1 MRKEELGNQP
11 LRRYSF
17 ILSLWSEAGP
27 YPNSLPVWR
36 ISLEDA
42 WTLRRWGFK
51 DLAGLMHFLEQWI
64 AVPPPKEFKE

>member
-1 MRKEELGNQP
+1 LAKRP

-27 YPNSLPVWR
+27 YPNSPLAWR

-42 WTLRRWGFK
+42 QTLRRWGFK
-51 DLAGLMHFLEQWI
+51 DLAGLTRFLAKWI
-64 AVPPPKEFKE
+64 AAPPPKEFEE